1 MRSVTVIIF
10 AVTVSLH
17 SLLSEVAYPT
27 TGGSLVNAILTPQSF
42 STQQPARLTITIE
55 SKQAAEVIMPEVD
68 GLIFHQRGRSSQFQM
83 INGKTSHSTHYTYLV
98 QATKPG
104 TYSIPP
110 ITIKTKEGVHHT
122 KEIFCTVA
130 GSPAALPQHRQAPSA
145 AIDPEPEAQLDNI
158 AFIKLL
164 PGKEKAYLGEV
175 IPTTIKAYFNR
186 AVRFK
191 FNALPELIGDGFLL
205 ETLTNEP
212 RQQEEVIND
221 TPHMVLTWNTSL
233 TGIKEGTSDL
243 KVEMDVSML
252 VRTPGQRPS
261 LPGFGGRFQDDFFDD
276 FFARYENQPI
286 RIVSPFIPMEV
297 NALPETGKPDNYT
310 GAIGSFTMDIE
321 AQPTEISP
329 GDPITLTLSIT
340 GNGNFDTVSLPVL
353 TETAGI
359 KTYSPTVSFTEG
371 TNQAKSIKKFEQA
384 VILTDPARQQIPP
397 FMFSYFDPV
406 NETYETILTDPITVA
421 VSGDHTPS
429 TTPNPSSRSQ
439 NIITADNDEQLPYPE
454 LAPVKLE
461 AGRGV
466 HKLKPLFLKPPFLTV
481 LLLLGM
487 GIVTLTGYR
496 VRSQF
501 LLKHPEI
508 VREKLLA
515 RKRNDCLICL
525 QNLQSED
532 DSAYLK
538 GAHSCLADFL
548 SLLWVCKG
556 DSLTA
561 SDIRRRLGAEHPV
574 TDLFKFRDHTAYG
587 ASSFSLENR
596 KELHEKL
603 LKLIPTLS

>member
-1 MRSVTVIIF
+1 M
-10 AVTVSLH
+10 
-17 SLLSEVAYPT
+17 
-27 TGGSLVNAILTPQSF
+27 
-42 STQQPARLTITIE
+42 
-55 SKQAAEVIMPEVD
+55 
-68 GLIFHQRGRSSQFQM
+68 
-83 INGKTSHSTHYTYLV
+83 
-98 QATKPG
+98 
-104 TYSIPP
+104 
-110 ITIKTKEGVHHT
+110 HHT

-130 GSPAALPQHRQAPSA
+130 GSPTALPQHRQAPSA
-145 AIDPEPEAQLDNI
+145 AIDPKPEPQLDDI

-205 ETLTNEP
+205 EKLTNEP
-212 RQQEEVIND
+212 RQQEEVINN
-221 TPHMVLTWNTSL
+221 TPHMVLTWNTLL

-252 VRTPGQRPS
+252 VRTPGQRPG

-286 RIVSPFIPMEV
+286 RIVSPSMPMKV
-297 NALPETGKPDNYT
+297 SALPETGKPDDYT

-353 TETAGI
+353 TETDGL
-359 KTYSPTVSFTEG
+359 KTYSPTISFTEG
-371 TNQAKSIKKFEQA
+371 TNRAKSIKKFEQA
-384 VILTDPARQQIPP
+384 VILTDPAKQQIPP

-406 NETYETILTDPITVA
+406 NERYETIFTDPITIA
-421 VSGDHTPS
+421 ISGDQAPS
-429 TTPNPSSRSQ
+429 TTQIASSLSL
-439 NIITADNDEQLPYPE
+439 NTITADNDEQLPYPE

-481 LLLLGM
+481 LLLLCM
-487 GIVTLTGYR
+487 GIVMLTGYR
-496 VRSQF
+496 IRSQF
-501 LLKHPEI
+501 LFNNPEFI
-508 VREKLLA
+508 REKLLA

-525 QNLQSED
+525 QNLQSID
-532 DSAYLK
+532 NSAYLK
-538 GAHSCLADFL
+538 GAHSCLVAFL
-548 SLLWVCKG
+548 SLLWECKA

-561 SDIRRRLGAEHPV
+561 SDIKRRLGAEHPV
-574 TDLFKFRDHTAYG
+574 TDLFKFKDQTAYG
-587 ASSFSLENR
+587 ASSFSRENR
-596 KELHEKL
+596 KELHENL